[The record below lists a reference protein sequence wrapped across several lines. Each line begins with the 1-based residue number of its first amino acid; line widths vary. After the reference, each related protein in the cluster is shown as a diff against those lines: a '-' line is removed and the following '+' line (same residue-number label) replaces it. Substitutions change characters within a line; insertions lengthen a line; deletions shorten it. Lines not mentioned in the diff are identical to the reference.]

1 MAPNRAKVT
10 SVSDFHTKFLLS
22 GSSITS
28 TISRGSFD
36 DRQLDLMSQIR
47 DVRLKMAHRNRTC
60 VK

>member
-1 MAPNRAKVT
+1 MQNVT
-10 SVSDFHTKFLLS
+10 SMSDFHTKFLLS